1 MGMAIRRPALMSLG
15 MKAIF
20 YDGKCGLCR
29 REIEHYR
36 KLEQIRGL
44 DRFEWVDVAADPS
57 AAQRLGVDQATALMH
72 MHAMDD
78 AGQVHRGVDVFRL
91 IWEEFPKW
99 RVLGKLVGLPGINAL
114 ARLGYE
120 AFARIRFRLY
130 PHCQIAKREARSA

>member
-1 MGMAIRRPALMSLG
+1 
-15 MKAIF
+15 MKTIF

-36 KLEQIRGL
+36 KLALKRGV

-57 AAQRLGVDQATALMH
+57 AASRLGVDQATALLH
-72 MHAMDD
+72 MHALDD
-78 AGQVHRGVDVFRL
+78 AGEVRRGVDVFRV
-91 IWEEFPKW
+91 IWEEFPGW
-99 RVLGKLVGLPGINAL
+99 RWLAKLVSLPGINAL

-130 PHCQIAKREARSA
+130 PHCQVAKRQVAGS